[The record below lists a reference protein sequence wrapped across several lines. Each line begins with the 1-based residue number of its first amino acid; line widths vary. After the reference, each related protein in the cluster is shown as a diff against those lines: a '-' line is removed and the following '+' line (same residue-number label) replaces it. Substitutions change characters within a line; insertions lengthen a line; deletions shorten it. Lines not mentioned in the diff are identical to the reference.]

1 MTAKAIREQAKRLHA
16 HIVVFSPESDEEDCA
31 VRAMLGQSTAAIAA
45 RRGLTVGQVSYRIK
59 KGGLIG
65 ARAAYRN
72 GQTSLAK
79 AVYNMGRS
87 MARRQVQRQIAP
99 LFAGLAPR

>member
-1 MTAKAIREQAKRLHA
+1 MTAKAIQAQAKRLHT
-16 HIVVFSPESDEEDCA
+16 HVVVFSPESDEEDCA

-45 RRGLTVGQVSYRIK
+45 HRGLTVGQVSYRIK
-59 KGGLIG
+59 KGGLVG

-79 AVYNMGRS
+79 AVYKMGRDLG
-87 MARRQVQRQIAP
+87 RRHVQKQIAP
-99 LFAGLAPR
+99 QFAGLAPR